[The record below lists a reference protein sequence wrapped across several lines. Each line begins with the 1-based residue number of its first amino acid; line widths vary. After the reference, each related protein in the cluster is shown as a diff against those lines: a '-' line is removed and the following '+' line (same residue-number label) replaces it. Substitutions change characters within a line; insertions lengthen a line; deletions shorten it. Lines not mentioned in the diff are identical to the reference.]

1 MTKNTIL
8 SVLLE
13 QVYVHFY
20 FPLVIWYLKCW
31 FSYMLP
37 CTEFE
42 SYEGIHCCQVPG
54 LSHFKYI
61 MEKIWGGVGPHTEA
75 FLSWDT
81 DGCFPNGDFARW
93 EWSCIVQGLAAPW
106 HCLWAWDKFTFS
118 PIQISLWQLIQAL
131 FRPEEEWA
139 QWFLMT
145 FIDWAAKWKK
155 WRSHTC
161 LYFFND
167 ILTYAD

>member
-20 FPLVIWYLKCW
+20 FPLVIWHLKCWSW

-42 SYEGIHCCQVPG
+42 SYEGIHCCQVSG

-61 MEKIWGGVGPHTEA
+61 MEKIWGGVGRLSLHT
-75 FLSWDT
+75 LRHSWAGT
-81 DGCFPNGDFARW
+81 LMGISPMETLHVENGA
-93 EWSCIVQGLAAPW
+93 V
-106 HCLWAWDKFTFS
+106 
-118 PIQISLWQLIQAL
+118 L
-131 FRPEEEWA
+131 FRAWLHRGIACECELSLHSLSSRFPSDN
-139 QWFLMT
+139 LYRPCL
-145 FIDWAAKWKK
+145 DLKK
-155 WRSHTC
+155 SE
-161 LYFFND
+161 LSDF
-167 ILTYAD
+167 